1 MAGLPAPG
9 FPLGVDAVLL
19 LLLLLLPQAATITA
33 RPSAIA
39 AVLPC
44 RVLMNTCPPSSVFAV
59 VGGASRS
66 SLGGPRHRPSGHDR
80 YGRAPVGRRR
90 VGDLCGAAQPARRH
104 RALEQAEGRV
114 DEQGERRH

>member
-9 FPLGVDAVLL
+9 FPLGVDAVVL

-59 VGGASRS
+59 VGGASRFFTRWS
-66 SLGGPRHRPSGHDR
+66 PAPAARPRPVRSRP
-80 YGRAPVGRRR
+80 GREAARRR
-90 VGDLCGAAQPARRH
+90 PLRRGAA
-104 RALEQAEGRV
+104 
-114 DEQGERRH
+114 